1 MDSSLD
7 DLVQPRPDR
16 RAARRHG
23 VVVVPV
29 GDAVGVAVGD
39 SVGDAVGDAEDVVGV
54 GDGDDVVGV
63 VVGEADEDEDE
74 GAGLDGLAGG
84 EELWP

>member
-1 MDSSLD
+1 
-7 DLVQPRPDR
+7 
-16 RAARRHG
+16 
-23 VVVVPV
+23 VVVDPV
-29 GDAVGVAVGD
+29 GVGVGVAVGD

-63 VVGEADEDEDE
+63 VVGEADEDE